1 MEFCDSFP
9 FPHYFTLCTTSAASN
24 TNTHIARR
32 THTWRHNSIIPV
44 KLFFMTITLH
54 MQKNSEIFFH
64 DYCIRTSHIATHE
77 DTILS
82 FLWNC
87 FSWPLH
93 YICRK
98 TPKFFF
104 MTIAYAEKLGNFNE
118 LIICIIRY
126 IKYLVGKQGCK

>member
-1 MEFCDSFP
+1 MTHSLFP
-9 FPHYFTLCTTSAASN
+9 
-24 TNTHIARR
+24 
-32 THTWRHNSIIPV
+32 IIL
-44 KLFFMTITLH
+44 LFALQVLH
-54 MQKNSEIFFH
+54 QT
-64 DYCIRTSHIATHE
+64 RTSHIALTREDTILSFLWNCFSWLLHYICRKTRKFFFMTIAYAHRTSHITRTHE

-98 TPKFFF
+98 TWKFFF